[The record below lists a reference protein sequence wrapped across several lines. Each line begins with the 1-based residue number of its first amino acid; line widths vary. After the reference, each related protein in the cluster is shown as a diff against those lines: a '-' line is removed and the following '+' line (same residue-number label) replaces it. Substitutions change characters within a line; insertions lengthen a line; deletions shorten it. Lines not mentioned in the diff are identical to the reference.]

1 MQPTD
6 PAKGAGTGIEQW
18 RADMPPGGAGARP
31 GGRHLYTWK
40 MGHSESRIRVRYS
53 ETDQMGVVYYANY
66 FIWME
71 VGRVDYCRERGFEYA
86 DMEAADGILLTVA
99 ESRCRYRAP
108 ARFNDQILV
117 RTSVTESR
125 SRTIRFAYEIHR
137 VGDGT
142 GDGVGDGRLLAT
154 GETLHTVCDRDGRAV
169 RLPEKYRCYFPLTS
183 LDRQAPSQEHR

>member
-1 MQPTD
+1 MRPTI
-6 PAKGAGTGIEQW
+6 PPKGAGTRIEQT
-18 RADMPPGGAGARP
+18 RAGMAAGGAGPPPGGR
-31 GGRHLYTWK
+31 RLYTWE
-40 MGHSESRIRVRYS
+40 MRHSESRIRVRYS

-66 FIWME
+66 FVWME

-86 DMEAADGILLTVA
+86 DMEASDGILLIVA

-125 SRTIRFAYEIHR
+125 SRTIRFAYEIR
-137 VGDGT
+137 RASDGT
-142 GDGVGDGRLLAT
+142 GDGRLLAT